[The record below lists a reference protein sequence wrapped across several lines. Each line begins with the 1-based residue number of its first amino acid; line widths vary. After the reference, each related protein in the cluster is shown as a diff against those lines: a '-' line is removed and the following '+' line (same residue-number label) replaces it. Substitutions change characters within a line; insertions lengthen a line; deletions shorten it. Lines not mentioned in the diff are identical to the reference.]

1 MIEDIPVPI
10 NTQEELIAA
19 CLNNLEASKAHD
31 IVGIDLKD
39 NSSVCDYML
48 IASGTSNRHVAA
60 MAYRLEV
67 FLHKCGLKDITLS
80 GAQLGEWVILDLG
93 TVLVHIL
100 QEPVRERY
108 RLEDLYR
115 CMASGVN
122 PQDED

>member
-1 MIEDIPVPI
+1 MIEDTPVAI
-10 NTQEELIAA
+10 NSKADLIDA
-19 CLNNLEASKAHD
+19 CLKNLEASKAHD
-31 IVGIDLKD
+31 IVGIDLKE

-60 MAYRLEV
+60 MAFRLET
-67 FLHKCGLKDITLS
+67 FLHRCGIRDITVS

-100 QEPVRERY
+100 QEPVRDRY

-115 CMASGVN
+115 CMATGIN
-122 PQDED
+122 TEDL